1 MDFKRVWYSL
11 RLWAFTSPEKR
22 ADYLRKHHVY
32 ASIGTECSFQ
42 SRKVPLY
49 ANLIR
54 IGDHVRMAGN
64 VSFLTHDMTHNVL
77 NKYKNGNLRENV
89 GCISIGNNVFV
100 SSGVIIHQGVS
111 IGDNV
116 IIGAGSVVESD
127 IPSNSVVSGSPATV
141 KCSLDVLYAIRK
153 MQPSYPEGMRLRDG
167 DFATKEAAEYLWNE
181 FEKKHRLKSAESPK
195 Q

>member
-1 MDFKRVWYSL
+1 MDFRRVWYSF
-11 RLWAFTSPEKR
+11 RLWTFFSAEKR
-22 ADYLRKHHVY
+22 ADYLRKNHVY
-32 ASIGTECSFQ
+32 AEIGEGCSFQ

-49 ANLIR
+49 PNLIR
-54 IGDHVRMAGN
+54 IGNHVRMAGN

-89 GCISIGNNVFV
+89 GCISIGDNVFV

-127 IPSNSVVSGSPATV
+127 IPSNSVVSGSPASV
-141 KCSLDVLYAIRK
+141 KCSMDVLYAIRK
-153 MQPSYPEGMRLRDG
+153 MHPSYPERITLRDG
-167 DFATKEAAEYLWNE
+167 DFATKDAAEYLWAE
-181 FEKKHRLKSAESPK
+181 FDKKHRPKTAESSHE
-195 Q
+195 

>member
-1 MDFKRVWYSL
+1 MDFRRVWYSF
-11 RLWAFTSPEKR
+11 RLWTFFSAEKR
-22 ADYLRKHHVY
+22 ADYLRKNHVY
-32 ASIGTECSFQ
+32 AEIGEGCSFQ

-49 ANLIR
+49 PNLIR
-54 IGDHVRMAGN
+54 IGNHVRMAGN

-127 IPSNSVVSGSPATV
+127 IPSNSVVSGSPASV
-141 KCSLDVLYAIRK
+141 KCSMDVLYAIRK
-153 MQPSYPEGMRLRDG
+153 MHPSYPEGMKLRDG
-167 DFATKEAAEYLWNE
+167 GFVTKEAADYLWAE
-181 FEKKHRLKSAESPK
+181 FDRKHRPKTAESSHE
-195 Q
+195 